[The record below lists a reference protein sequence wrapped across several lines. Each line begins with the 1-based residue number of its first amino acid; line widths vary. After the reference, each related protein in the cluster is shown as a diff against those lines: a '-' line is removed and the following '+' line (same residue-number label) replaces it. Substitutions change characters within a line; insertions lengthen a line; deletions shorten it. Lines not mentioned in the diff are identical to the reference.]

1 MNKDLKNI
9 INQFSDDENTLNKI
23 LVSIF
28 INSNSLKVKNNKLIN
43 DLILN
48 KQSPFYHHIIFATYK
63 FSFDEL
69 IESFELAIPSKEK
82 VVNGA
87 VYTPNY
93 IKSFIVENSI
103 SKVKKP
109 LSEIKSAD
117 ISCGCGAFL
126 FTIANKQ
133 KKETQRPFR
142 EIFE

>member
-28 INSNSLKVKNNKLIN
+28 INSNSLKVKNNELIKG
-43 DLILN
+43 LILS
-48 KQSPFYHHIIFATYK
+48 KESPLYHHIVFATYK

-69 IESFELAIPSKEK
+69 IESFELAIPSQDK

-93 IKSFIVENSI
+93 IKSFIVEI
-103 SKVKKP
+103 
-109 LSEIKSAD
+109 
-117 ISCGCGAFL
+117 GRYFL
-126 FTIANKQ
+126 WLRSFSFYNRKQ
-133 KKETQRPFR
+133 TEERNTKTL
-142 EIFE
+142 

>member
-28 INSNSLKVKNNKLIN
+28 INSNSLKVKNNRLIKS
-43 DLILN
+43 LIISEESTL
-48 KQSPFYHHIIFATYK
+48 YHHVVFATYK

-69 IESFELAIPSKEK
+69 IESFELAIPSQEK

-93 IKSFIVENSI
+93 IKSFIVENSM

-133 KKETQRPFR
+133 KIDTQRPFSK
-142 EIFE
+142 IF

>member
-28 INSNSLKVKNNKLIN
+28 INSNSLKVKNNKLIK

-48 KQSPFYHHIIFATYK
+48 KESPLYHHIVFATYK

-69 IESFELAIPSKEK
+69 IESFELAIPSKEI

-93 IKSFIVENSI
+93 IKSFIVEACSFTEM
-103 SKVKKP
+103 SFSTLPTAVKLLPSFDTSNITAVGRKIQ
-109 LSEIKSAD
+109 S
-117 ISCGCGAFL
+117 
-126 FTIANKQ
+126 
-133 KKETQRPFR
+133 R
-142 EIFE
+142 